1 MAVVEHIVIFKL
13 KQESTEAEK
22 EELIQ
27 RLRGLKGKVEGMI
40 DLSAGE
46 SFTDRHQGYSVG
58 LVVRFENREALER
71 YGPHPAHVPVVE
83 YVRQVCEDVIA
94 VDYEF

>member
-1 MAVVEHIVIFKL
+1 VVEHIVIFKL
-13 KQESTEAEK
+13 KSGSTEAEK
-22 EELIQ
+22 EELI
-27 RLRGLKGKVEGMI
+27 RKLRGLKGKVEGMV

-46 SFTDRHQGYSVG
+46 SFTNRHKGYTVG

-71 YGPHPAHVPVVE
+71 YGPHPAHVPVKE
-83 YVRQVCEDVIA
+83 YVSQVCEDVIA

>member
-1 MAVVEHIVIFKL
+1 MVEHIVIFKL
-13 KQESTEAEK
+13 KPESSEAQK
-22 EELIQ
+22 DELIQ
-27 RLRGLKGKVEGMI
+27 RLRGLKGKVEGMV

-46 SFTDRHQGYSVG
+46 SFTDRHKGYTVG
-58 LVVRFENREALER
+58 LVVRFTDREALER